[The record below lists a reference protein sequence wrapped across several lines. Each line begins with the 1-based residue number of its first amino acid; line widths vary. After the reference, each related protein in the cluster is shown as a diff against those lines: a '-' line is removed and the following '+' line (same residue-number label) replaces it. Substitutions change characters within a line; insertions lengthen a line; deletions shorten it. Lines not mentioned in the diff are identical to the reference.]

1 MNLPTG
7 ILGLIIF
14 VVVIFI
20 VRKMIIDKKNHKCS
34 CGCSTCGAAGACSSI
49 KNNEN
54 KKKEL

>member
-1 MNLPTG
+1 MNLATG

-14 VVVIFI
+14 VIFVFI

-34 CGCSTCGAAGACSSI
+34 CGCSTCGISGACSSN
-49 KNNEN
+49 KKTEK